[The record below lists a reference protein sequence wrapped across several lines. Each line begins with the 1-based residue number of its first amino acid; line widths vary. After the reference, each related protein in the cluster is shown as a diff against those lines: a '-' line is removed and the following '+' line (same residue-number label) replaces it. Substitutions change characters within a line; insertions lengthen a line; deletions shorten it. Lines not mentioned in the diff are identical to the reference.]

1 MNTNFCTTI
10 VTIPQYE
17 STCWFNSILTCLL
30 YSQYSRKLLLYEMN
44 GFDKSNK
51 LLMIINKILKSL
63 YINDNDKASKY
74 FKLIRPEVI
83 LSYVKNIYK
92 GTMRY
97 MITTGWFSN
106 LFLYKFIENI
116 GRSCIVLDYYN
127 NNLYAGITQSFDI
140 TYDKFTNN
148 FNFYFKY
155 SIDNIKQKIIDIR
168 TPDYLYVN
176 IWNNRQKNDY
186 EKIFN
191 YYNKNNIK
199 NKLLLRN
206 YKSFT
211 HSGLV
216 DPNNNPLFNDIITFN
231 GYDYKLDSCIIRN
244 YNQYRS
250 GYGHDIAGI
259 TCKNN
264 KYVYNGW
271 FKSTNDIGID
281 DTERKNIH
289 NEPCKLIKYDWD
301 IHTDDDRGVCIDLA
315 NCSLNNLKSQRQVK
329 KTPFCFS
336 FNLKKKKLVLIYV
349 RIKSLNSG
357 INYISIDKN
366 ASISATSISS
376 QRSLNSIFTVSSA
389 SNPSPL
395 KDDELYKGDEDDDSY
410 DISQENKS
418 RFEEKYNK
426 KYNEKINK
434 KYDEYNEKRGVIPDK
449 TQRKIIK
456 KEAIEKRR
464 IEKKQH

>member
-17 STCWFNSILTCLL
+17 STCWFNAILTCLL

-63 YINDNDKASKY
+63 YINDNDNATKY
-74 FKLIRPEVI
+74 FNLIRPEVI
-83 LSYVKNIYK
+83 LSYVKDIYRSS
-92 GTMRY
+92 MQY

-106 LFLYKFIENI
+106 LFLCKFIENI

-127 NNLYAGITQSFDI
+127 DNLYAGITQSFDLMR
-140 TYDKFTNN
+140 DKMTDD

-176 IWNNRQKNDY
+176 IWNDNQKKGYKN
-186 EKIFN
+186 IFN
-191 YYNKNNIK
+191 YYNKDNIK
-199 NKLLLRN
+199 HKLLLRN
-206 YKSFT
+206 YETFT
-211 HSGLV
+211 HSGLI
-216 DPNNNPLFNDIITFN
+216 DHKNKPLFNENITFN
-231 GYDYKLDSCIIRN
+231 GYNYKLDSCIIRN
-244 YNQYRS
+244 YNQYTS
-250 GYGHDIAGI
+250 GYSHDIAGI

-271 FKSTNDIGID
+271 FKSTNDIGIN
-281 DTERKNIH
+281 DTERINIH
-289 NEPCKLIKYDWD
+289 NKPCKLIKYDWD

-336 FNLKKKKLVLIYV
+336 FNLKKKNHVLIYV
-349 RIKSLNSG
+349 RINPLNSG
-357 INYISIDKN
+357 NNYTSIDKN

-389 SNPSPL
+389 SNPSQL
-395 KDDELYKGDEDDDSY
+395 KDDELYKGDDDEDSY
-410 DISQENKS
+410 DISQENRL
-418 RFEEKYNK
+418 RFDEKYNK
-426 KYNEKINK
+426 KYNEKIK
-434 KYDEYNEKRGVIPDK
+434 QKYDEYNKKRGVNPDK